1 MEGEYLVLIVSGW
14 SSSPVKAIYSSL
26 REGRRTFSHFPLD
39 ISMRFALI
47 AKLRRSPNI
56 SLRVY
61 SFVFGISSSSM
72 IRMLPGFV
80 RLNDRQVAW
89 RLIM

>member
-1 MEGEYLVLIVSGW
+1 MEQLPSKGDILFITGEEKDVLS
-14 SSSPVKAIYSSL
+14 
-26 REGRRTFSHFPLD
+26 FPLD

-61 SFVFGISSSSM
+61 SSVFGISSSSM
-72 IRMLPGFV
+72 IRMLQGFV
-80 RLNDRQVAW
+80 RLRG
-89 RLIM
+89 R